1 MLQESLEDMLS
12 EMPGGDQPGGL
23 SKANQDMK
31 ETIQD
36 FKRKKVSKET
46 IERQEEILSRMLD
59 SQKSLTQRGYKE
71 ERKAETATEIIYE
84 GPSGLPLD
92 YGQRRNLAIE
102 ALNQSLK
109 AGYSRDYQT
118 MIRRYFNSLSK
129 IEKINTKRDTTI
141 NE

>member
-1 MLQESLEDMLS
+1 MSNQISL
-12 EMPGGDQPGGL
+12 
-23 SKANQDMK
+23 NQ
-31 ETIQD
+31 I
-36 FKRKKVSKET
+36 V
-46 IERQEEILSRMLD
+46 
-59 SQKSLTQRGYKE
+59 YKE

-84 GPSGLPLD
+84 GPSCLPLD

-129 IEKINTKRDTTI
+129 IEQINTKRDTTI